1 VSVGLFCLYT
11 RSLLPIYYII
21 FFCIPQPHGMSR
33 LRVLM
38 RTLCLRRGKDLI
50 KNTLPKRTIQVHK
63 VALQGR
69 NSQKFE
75 KCSTQCLLYS
85 ECTRAL
91 ALTVENV
98 CKARKRSRMMPSFT
112 PRLSALC
119 LCWHLEGS
127 LCLNTT
133 RRSSSASYACGRCA
147 TPHAS
152 EGLSCLYTRSPLKVH
167 PTPAAGVRLYAPRA
181 A

>member
-1 VSVGLFCLYT
+1 
-11 RSLLPIYYII
+11 
-21 FFCIPQPHGMSR
+21 MSR

-63 VALQGR
+63 VALRGR
-69 NSQKFE
+69 NSQ

-98 CKARKRSRMMPSFT
+98 CKARKKTRMMPSFT
-112 PRLSALC
+112 PRLWALS

-127 LCLNTT
+127 LYLNTT
-133 RRSSSASYACGRCA
+133 RRCSSASYACGRCA

-152 EGLSCLYTRSPLKVH
+152 EGLSCLCTRSPLKVH